1 MINYYG
7 TIYHIGG
14 TGYHYVGKVK
24 YCERTENK
32 KKTGLGQLRGT
43 VKIQWCIRIGPCPLL
58 MKV

>member
-14 TGYHYVGKVK
+14 TGYYYVGKVK

-32 KKTGLGQLRGT
+32 KKITKTGLGQLRGT
-43 VKIQWCIRIGPCPLL
+43 VKIQWCIRI
-58 MKV
+58 

>member
-24 YCERTENK
+24 YCERTENQK
-32 KKTGLGQLRGT
+32 NRTRT
-43 VKIQWCIRIGPCPLL
+43 VKGHC
-58 MKV
+58 